1 MDIEHLFKV
10 TEKEKS
16 FIKKIGRVAICLGAL
31 QTLNGIVFCY
41 WAAILEKPLTL
52 SDPIYPLLL
61 VTEILVLVAIALS
74 ALKTWPIQRKMGL
87 SKKASVEYK
96 NRLKTMG
103 GCVDSNKRNILYK
116 TLAQDYPDLFSAT
129 KKVWELD
136 KASS

>member
-1 MDIEHLFKV
+1 MDINQLFEV
-10 TEKEKS
+10 SEKEKK
-16 FIKKIGRVAICLGAL
+16 FAKKIGRVAICLGAL

-52 SDPIYPLLL
+52 SDPIYPLLS
-61 VTEILVLVAIALS
+61 VSEILVLVAILFL
-74 ALKTWPIQRKMGL
+74 ALKAWPIRRKMEL
-87 SKKASVEYK
+87 SEKASLEYK

-103 GCVDSNKRNILYK
+103 GCMDSNKKNILYK
-116 TLAQDYPDLFSAT
+116 TLAQDYPNLFSAT